1 MTVPHSTGT
10 PAEDVEELEFYT
22 HRQDPVRFSACFSDD
37 VRMPERAPLLAR
49 QVTLSKGWRVIQ
61 YRLPRSAHGGAD
73 AYGALER
80 EVSAAVAV
88 ERRHGAE
95 PYSELFTRL
104 VGFHLDAPEPFVLY
118 KAHTGRPIAARQGAL
133 TVAEQHKVLSQLAL
147 AVRLLEDVQ
156 LVHRDINPYTVRW
169 DGTHVRLGEL
179 YRTQRVDEPRE
190 AFGAAPW
197 AAPEQRDGTG
207 TADPR
212 DDLWS
217 VARLMYFL
225 LSGRPGDAT
234 APPED
239 LADFR
244 RLAALSESGSF
255 APLATMRAAPAELM
269 RLLNVGDP
277 LAVVSLAPDPLGRA
291 RAEFDARLAEKRD
304 RLGLA
309 APVDQEQVYVELVD
323 PPPRRSLRRLLG
335 AGRPPAPR
343 PAAEP
348 RQDGPVDVP
357 LPTRPPLCP
366 HCLLPVHYD
375 ETQLFTL
382 DSKKEPRKLDLSAE
396 YRPMHRQDALRQA
409 FQMCPHADENQPHRL
424 PVPYLTSG
432 EPLTVAMVGSSAAGK
447 THLLAAMLGEIEQGG
462 LEPYGLKCLPLNPE
476 EHREYLAET
485 VHPLHRGEVL
495 RRTGQVRFAEFAD
508 GLLVT
513 GHGVTRPVVFFDLAG
528 EDLAQNSDVTRFLMG
543 VGAFI
548 FVLDPLRAL
557 RLPQL
562 DPVRERTGLVQRDLG
577 DEAFATVLGRIP
589 RTGPYITAPA
599 AVALNKSDL
608 VRFDPS
614 VDRWLARGLPAVL
627 DDATFRAESRD
638 VHAFVRHHGS
648 QAWLKPF
655 DDCARC
661 TLHFVAA
668 TGGQERGETFPHG
681 VRPRRVLAPL
691 LSVFAMCG
699 LLPGA
704 ELRETGV

>member
-1 MTVPHSTGT
+1 MTLSDNAGAPVEH
-10 PAEDVEELEFYT
+10 VEELEFYT
-22 HRQDPVRFSACFSDD
+22 HKQDPVRFAARFADD
-37 VRMPERAPLLAR
+37 VHRPEWAPFLAR
-49 QVTLSKGWRVIQ
+49 QVMIGKGGRVIQ
-61 YRLPRSAHGGAD
+61 YRLPRSAHGGTG
-73 AYGALER
+73 AYSALER

-88 ERRHGAE
+88 ENRYGSE
-95 PYSELFTRL
+95 PYCELFTRL

-118 KAHTGRPIAARQGAL
+118 KAPTGRPIAAWQGAL
-133 TVAEQHKVLSQLAL
+133 AVAEQFKVLSQLTL

-156 LVHRDINPYTVRW
+156 LVHRAITPHTVRW
-169 DGTHVRLGEL
+169 DGSHVRLCEP
-179 YRTQRVDEPRE
+179 YRTQRAGEPRE
-190 AFGAAPW
+190 AFGEAPW

-217 VARLMYFL
+217 VAQLMYFL
-225 LSGRPGDAT
+225 LSGRPGHADSA
-234 APPED
+234 PED
-239 LADFR
+239 LGEFR
-244 RLAALSESGSF
+244 RLAALDEGGAF
-255 APLATMRAAPAELM
+255 APRAETRAGPAELM
-269 RLLNVGDP
+269 RLLNVSDP
-277 LAVVSLAPDPLGRA
+277 LALVSSAPDPLGRA
-291 RAEFDARLAEKRD
+291 RAEFDERLAEKRA
-304 RLGLA
+304 RLGLDKDEEA
-309 APVDQEQVYVELVD
+309 FEEPAETPPRLSLLRRRWLPGGGRPVVARPEVPAVA
-323 PPPRRSLRRLLG
+323 PPP
-335 AGRPPAPR
+335 
-343 PAAEP
+343 
-348 RQDGPVDVP
+348 
-357 LPTRPPLCP
+357 TTPPLCP
-366 HCLLPVHYD
+366 HCLLPVDYD

-382 DSKKEPRKLDLSAE
+382 DSRREPKRLDLSAE
-396 YRPMHRQDALRQA
+396 RRPMHRQDALRQA

-476 EHREYLAET
+476 EHREYLAEM

-508 GLLVT
+508 GLLVS
-513 GHGVTRPVVFFDLAG
+513 GHGGTRPVVFFDLAG

-562 DPVRERTGLVQRDLG
+562 DPVRERTGLTRQDLG

-589 RTGPYITAPA
+589 RNGPYIDAPA

-614 VDRWLARGLPAVL
+614 VDRWLARGLPSVL
-627 DDATFRAESRD
+627 DDRELREESRD

-668 TGGQERGETFPHG
+668 TGGQEQGETFPHG

-699 LLPGA
+699 LLPGD

>member
-22 HRQDPVRFSACFSDD
+22 HRQDPVRFSARFSDD

-88 ERRHGAE
+88 ERQYGAE

-118 KAHTGRPIAARQGAL
+118 KAHAGRPVAERQGAL
-133 TVAEQHKVLSQLAL
+133 TMAEQHKVLSQLAL

-197 AAPEQRDGTG
+197 AAPEQRDGSG

-239 LADFR
+239 LDDFR
-244 RLAALSESGSF
+244 RLAALSEAGAF
-255 APLATMRAAPAELM
+255 APRAETRAAPAELM

-277 LAVVSLAPDPLGRA
+277 LAAVSFAPDPLGRA

-309 APVDQEQVYVELVD
+309 AQAEPEEVYVEVVG

-335 AGRPPAPR
+335 AGGRPPPGRRPSPGRPAPWTRPCRADPRCARTACCRCTTTRRSCSRSTARRSPGNWTSARSTVRCTVRTPCARPSRCARTRTRTSRTGCPSPTSPAVSRSPSPWSAVRPPAR
-343 PAAEP
+343 PICW
-348 RQDGPVDVP
+348 
-357 LPTRPPLCP
+357 PP
-366 HCLLPVHYD
+366 
-375 ETQLFTL
+375 
-382 DSKKEPRKLDLSAE
+382 
-396 YRPMHRQDALRQA
+396 
-409 FQMCPHADENQPHRL
+409 
-424 PVPYLTSG
+424 
-432 EPLTVAMVGSSAAGK
+432 
-447 THLLAAMLGEIEQGG
+447 
-462 LEPYGLKCLPLNPE
+462 
-476 EHREYLAET
+476 
-485 VHPLHRGEVL
+485 
-495 RRTGQVRFAEFAD
+495 
-508 GLLVT
+508 
-513 GHGVTRPVVFFDLAG
+513 
-528 EDLAQNSDVTRFLMG
+528 
-543 VGAFI
+543 
-548 FVLDPLRAL
+548 
-557 RLPQL
+557 
-562 DPVRERTGLVQRDLG
+562 
-577 DEAFATVLGRIP
+577 
-589 RTGPYITAPA
+589 
-599 AVALNKSDL
+599 
-608 VRFDPS
+608 
-614 VDRWLARGLPAVL
+614 
-627 DDATFRAESRD
+627 
-638 VHAFVRHHGS
+638 
-648 QAWLKPF
+648 
-655 DDCARC
+655 
-661 TLHFVAA
+661 
-668 TGGQERGETFPHG
+668 
-681 VRPRRVLAPL
+681 
-691 LSVFAMCG
+691 
-699 LLPGA
+699 
-704 ELRETGV
+704 